1 MITVAE
7 SRPVQVEA
15 IRFTGDNIDEVRRA
29 VEFTGHTFRVGPN
42 PFAAGNPPQ
51 TYYINVRPGVILT
64 VVRGEWL
71 VYNLSD
77 ATWRVYNDKEF
88 RRGFELL

>member
-1 MITVAE
+1 MLVVE
-7 SRPVQVEA
+7 SRPVTHEA
-15 IRFTGDNIDEVRRA
+15 IRFTSDNIDEVRRA

-64 VVRGEWL
+64 VARGEWL
-71 VYNLSD
+71 LYNLAD
-77 ATWRVYNDKEF
+77 ATWRVYNDRTF
-88 RRGFELL
+88 QRDFVTT